1 MIPSSRRR
9 RLAGVPD
16 SLAEDFSRPH
26 GHFAGRHVAKSRP
39 RCGAAGF
46 ASCAD
51 FRALPISN
59 ERLRQTAPQSGR
71 ILLDPAC
78 RNAYKVASKKEGQVR
93 ADFRGQI
100 ADPRI
105 EAHRRGWMIHPR
117 DAAVRD
123 QGPFEALFYFPE
135 ATQWR
140 SEAGRSTT
148 VEQVR

>member
-1 MIPSSRRR
+1 M
-9 RLAGVPD
+9 
-16 SLAEDFSRPH
+16 
-26 GHFAGRHVAKSRP
+26 
-39 RCGAAGF
+39 
-46 ASCAD
+46 
-51 FRALPISN
+51 
-59 ERLRQTAPQSGR
+59 QTAPQSGR

-123 QGPFEALFYFPE
+123 QGPFEALFYFSE

-148 VEQVR
+148 VEQGDD